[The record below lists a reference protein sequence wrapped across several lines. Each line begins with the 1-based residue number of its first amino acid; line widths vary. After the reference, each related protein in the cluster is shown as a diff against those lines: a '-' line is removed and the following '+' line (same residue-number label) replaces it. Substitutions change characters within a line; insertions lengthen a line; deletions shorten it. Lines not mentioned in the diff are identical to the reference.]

1 MFVGIAESTFDRLS
15 VFYLDLWQYINTF
28 FDDTRWSQ
36 INAPEKPE
44 FGDRFAVLERSF
56 AALEDEIADPVM
68 SEQIRRDIDSVST
81 LRDEAL
87 DERHQPEAEWFH
99 RAEKLRAYAQEL
111 GLRYAEMAAGAKV

>member
-1 MFVGIAESTFDRLS
+1 MNESTFDKLS
-15 VFYLDLWQYINTF
+15 AFYLDLWQYINTF

-44 FGDRFAVLERSF
+44 FEDRFAVLENSF
-56 AALEDEIADPVM
+56 AALQDEVTEPVM
-68 SEQIRRDIDSVST
+68 IEQVRRDIDSVVI
-81 LRDEAL
+81 LRDEVL
-87 DERHQPEAEWFH
+87 DAEHQPESDWFK